1 MLHPLGQN
9 LIATHLVAPGL
20 CRYRCNEGFSRQGV
34 RRARKRAGSPPQ
46 PGGGDRGDEDRLYTV
61 EEVFPDLKPG
71 DILRGAR
78 HREGLTQAQLAAMIG
93 VKPSHISE
101 MEKGKRPIGKDMSKR
116 LAKVLNT
123 SYQIFL

>member
-1 MLHPLGQN
+1 MSEHMKVQTTGEFADISIRVPAAHASKVCAVIENVLALIPGQ
-9 LIATHLVAPGL
+9 
-20 CRYRCNEGFSRQGV
+20 E
-34 RRARKRAGSPPQ
+34 
-46 PGGGDRGDEDRLYTV
+46 GGGEADEDRLYTV
-61 EEVFPDLKPG
+61 DEVFPDMQPG

-101 MEKGKRPIGKDMSKR
+101 MEKGKRPIGKEMAKR

-123 SYQIFL
+123 SYQVFL